1 MNITPSQPPSDEPA
15 TLPPSANTPNATE
28 PPQTI
33 RLPVGSQMR
42 INGKML
48 KVTSGRERELVLL
61 GDCFEL
67 SFLPDFKLNIFGV
80 ECRPTHIGRKILKLS
95 CPPRHRFDTRALPA
109 N

>member
-1 MNITPSQPPSDEPA
+1 MA
-15 TLPPSANTPNATE
+15 ANTPNATE
-28 PPQTI
+28 PPKTI

-48 KVTSGRERELVLL
+48 KVTSGRDRELVLL
-61 GDCFEL
+61 GECFEL

-80 ECRPTHIGRKILKLS
+80 ECVPAHIGRRILKLR
-95 CPPRHRFDTRALPA
+95 CAPGHRFDTRPLAP